1 MLRLIWQQLYH
12 KLSMIIDEEFSQF
25 ARRISPNLKMVV
37 YCTAIRFGGQVEWD
51 FAWQRYLETN
61 VGSEKDLLHHALG
74 CTRETW
80 LLSRYLDWTITN
92 NSGIRKQDVSRVL
105 NSIASNP
112 VGQPL
117 AFNFLRNK
125 WARLRE

>member
-1 MLRLIWQQLYH
+1 MATIVSQIVNR
-12 KLSMIIDEEFSQF
+12 MIDEEFSQF